1 LAHDW
6 HAQRRMPVIGMV
18 IVNLKLSEWFLT
30 GVRQGLA
37 ELGYVEGK
45 DYRFEFRET
54 NYQPIYRIMCQEL
67 VDQKVT
73 LLLVGSTAALQVAK
87 ALTQS
92 FFRLV
97 VTRSRT
103 ALSPV

>member
-1 LAHDW
+1 MSATIDRRELMAALGSAAVAW
-6 HAQRRMPVIGMV
+6 PMTAHAQQRMPVVGMV
-18 IVNLKLSEWFLT
+18 MVNLKLSEWFLT

-67 VDQKVT
+67 IDQKVT
-73 LLLVGSTAALQVAK
+73 LLLVGSTAALQLA
-87 ALTQS
+87 
-92 FFRLV
+92 
-97 VTRSRT
+97 
-103 ALSPV
+103 